1 MSVLIS
7 LFLLLVSV
15 VLTFGLIIILI
26 LLLRDQLK
34 VKVPFVPTRKR
45 ALAPIVQAL
54 EIKPG
59 DVIFDL
65 GCGDGRILRAVSKSV
80 SGIRAVGVERG
91 VIPYL
96 VSSLLNRGTDIETR
110 FCDLTEVNLGEAT
123 HIYCYLFPELMNILE
138 PKIIREASKGTQIV
152 ACDYKFPTLPPKEV
166 IPMTT
171 KAHDLA
177 RTLYVYEM

>member
-110 FCDLTEVNLGEAT
+110 F
-123 HIYCYLFPELMNILE
+123 
-138 PKIIREASKGTQIV
+138 
-152 ACDYKFPTLPPKEV
+152 
-166 IPMTT
+166 
-171 KAHDLA
+171 
-177 RTLYVYEM
+177 